1 MKRFSGLL
9 RDTWFLWIVLFVA
22 GGLLTKFLSPVFIS
36 TYPIAVC
43 TFIYFGLVRY
53 DSEGKPREM

>member
-1 MKRFSGLL
+1 MKRFAGLL
-9 RDTWFLWIVLFVA
+9 RDTWLLWIVLFVA
-22 GGLLTKFLSPVFIS
+22 GTLLTIFFSIVFVS

-53 DSEGKPREM
+53 DDQGEPREM